1 METTIDLSE
10 FTNPQETALVG
21 RINGE
26 KLLEEFQK
34 KNIIFNQLEKEN
46 DKIHIKIP
54 ENIITINKSFFLGWL
69 ETRVQELG
77 KNGFIKIYDF
87 ETTPHIKEK
96 ISEHI
101 DAALLSASQE
111 DILGV

>member
-1 METTIDLSE
+1 METTIKLADY
-10 FTNPQETALVG
+10 TNPKETALVG

-26 KLLEEFQK
+26 TLLKNFQD
-34 KNIIFNQLEKEN
+34 KNVIFKSLELSN
-46 DKIHIKIP
+46 DKINIIVP
-54 ENIITINKSFFLGWL
+54 NNIITINKSFFLGWL

-77 KNGFIKIYDF
+77 KTAFISKYNFIAS
-87 ETTPHIKEK
+87 EHIKEK
-96 ISEHI
+96 ILEHI